1 MGQQDRVGFPPQYR
15 SLSFGRW
22 EIDTKRDISSG
33 ASLELV
39 ITRFRLRAKR
49 RISSSS
55 STNDHAISNLHYRR
69 FQKCIKGAQ
78 IKRVRIY
85 RFRLWGWLNQET
97 LFFLVMVVEMRPT
110 HPPRRQRMHN
120 FCVEDR
126 IDYIAVCGDG
136 FLSSLLELLY
146 SLDRL
151 VRRRA

>member
-1 MGQQDRVGFPPQYR
+1 MGNRYQ
-15 SLSFGRW
+15 
-22 EIDTKRDISSG
+22 
-33 ASLELV
+33 
-39 ITRFRLRAKR
+39 TRYIEWRFS
-49 RISSSS
+49 RISHYPVPTPSQ
-55 STNDHAISNLHYRR
+55 TAYFIFIFNKRPRNLNLHYRR